1 MFEPRR
7 TIVFLGLLLLPKVA
21 AYSQSSDTAA
31 IRQTALNYVEGYYN
45 ADWQRVSKAI
55 SPELVKRIII
65 KDTLGNFAIS
75 NMGASQLIYS
85 AKHNKNTN
93 ILNPGQPFKGDVII
107 YDIYGKTATA
117 KVVTNKFKFVDYL
130 HLGKI
135 DGEWKIVNV
144 LWELMQ

>member
-1 MFEPRR
+1 MIELRR
-7 TIVFLGLLLLPKVA
+7 ITLSLGLFLLLSVA
-21 AYSQSSDTAA
+21 AHSQTNDTAA
-31 IRQTALNYVEGYYN
+31 IKQAALNYVEGFFN
-45 ADWQRVSKAI
+45 ADWQRVSKAV

-93 ILNPGQPFKGDVII
+93 ILNPGQPFKADVII

-144 LWELMQ
+144 LWELLQ